1 MRDLHW
7 RKAPELT
14 NEWRPRTRLDWEPD
28 KAGEI
33 ERTGLFERPEE
44 RHYRFGVVR

>member
-1 MRDLHW
+1 MSDLHW
-7 RKAPELT
+7 RKASELT
-14 NEWRPRTRLDWEPD
+14 NEWRPPRLDRAAD